1 MSEDKNKQN
10 PEELQDEQL
19 NEVSGGGR
27 YTVSGNEI
35 IRLP

>member
-1 MSEDKNKQN
+1 MAEDKKKQM
-10 PEELQDEQL
+10 EAELNDEQL